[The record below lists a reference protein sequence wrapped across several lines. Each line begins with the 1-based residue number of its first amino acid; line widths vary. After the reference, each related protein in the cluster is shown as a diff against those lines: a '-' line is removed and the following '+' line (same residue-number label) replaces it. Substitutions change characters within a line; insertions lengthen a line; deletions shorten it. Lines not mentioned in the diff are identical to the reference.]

1 MSAHSINPAP
11 CCLNTCDQRLLID
24 LNRIPLSLV
33 NWSSKGSH
41 NVNVV
46 TPSTGTSYQSKIET
60 EFVNRIL
67 NDNLYYCSPYT
78 HNITFFFWVKV

>member
-1 MSAHSINPAP
+1 MVRGEITCVSSLNKPTP
-11 CCLNTCDQRLLID
+11 CCLNTCNQILPID

-46 TPSTGTSYQSKIET
+46 TPSTGTSNQSKSET
-60 EFVNRIL
+60 KL
-67 NDNLYYCSPYT
+67 
-78 HNITFFFWVKV
+78 